1 MIPGV
6 FNLKYQILFEFGQVE
21 AEILPKNKLPSFFVD
36 TVYFTCPFC
45 EKKMGTQN
53 KSKHVQ
59 QKSALCCDQCDFK
72 TAQKSNL
79 ERHMQ
84 VHIEYEYDSKACC
97 LKTKTLLKLEKHK
110 LRVHRTPKDK
120 DKVKMTNVIF
130 VKSNLNLNGT

>member
-1 MIPGV
+1 
-6 FNLKYQILFEFGQVE
+6 
-21 AEILPKNKLPSFFVD
+21 
-36 TVYFTCPFC
+36 
-45 EKKMGTQN
+45 MGTQN

-84 VHIEYEYDSKACC
+84 VHIEYEYDCKACC

-120 DKVKMTNVIF
+120 HKVKMHKCDFCEVQSKF
-130 VKSNLNLNGT
+130 KWNLKQHQLNKHNIVMIAFQNTF